1 MKPTR
6 LHLILAVLA
15 SVSTHAAEPKP
26 PIDRRPPHRPQPLL
40 VALDTNR
47 DGELSPDEISNSAI
61 ALDALDK
68 DGDGALSPKE
78 IKGKPPKKKIG
89 EAAPAPLDKIGPPPQ
104 IVRALDLD
112 QDGSLSAEE
121 IEAAPESLLILDKDD
136 DGTLSR
142 KELHPGKPPKNP
154 GT

>member
-6 LHLILAVLA
+6 IHLILAVLA
-15 SVSTHAAEPKP
+15 TVTANAAEPKP
-26 PIDRRPPHRPQPLL
+26 PVDRRPPPPQPLL
-40 VALDTNR
+40 VAFDTNR
-47 DGELSPDEISNSAI
+47 NGELSPDEIDNAPT

-78 IKGKPPKKKIG
+78 IKGKPPKKKTG
-89 EAAPAPLDKIGPPPQ
+89 EAAPPPPDKNGPPPP
-104 IVRALDLD
+104 IIKALDLD
-112 QDGSLSAEE
+112 KDHSLSAEE
-121 IEAAPESLLILDKDD
+121 IEMASESLLILDMDN

-142 KELHPGKPPKNP
+142 KELRPGKPPKVE